1 MTAEKKGRA
10 ASPSCLLCGGD
21 TQLAYI
27 ARDLNR
33 QITEARFYYLRCSV
47 CGLLFLRDVPADL
60 SLYYPESYYP
70 MSASIDDLR
79 IASQIEQ
86 YKLDFV
92 RRTHDSG
99 RLLEIGPGAG
109 GFALL
114 ASEAGFAVGVLEM
127 PGPSAAWIGEHL
139 DVSVHLADDPLSAL
153 TSLGTFDVITLW
165 HSWEHLRDP
174 WGVLDC
180 AAAAL
185 SEEGILIIASPN
197 PTSLQIRIL
206 GSRWTHLDAPRHL
219 VLSPPAALVLA
230 AARRGLRLDHL
241 DMADRSARGWNRFGW
256 EQSLGNFSDTPAVSL
271 WLRRVGTCIARVLRK
286 VETRAGRAST
296 YTLILR
302 RQAQ

>member
-1 MTAEKKGRA
+1 MTAEEKGRTA
-10 ASPSCLLCGGD
+10 PPSCLLCGGD

-33 QITEARFYYLRCSV
+33 HITEARFHYLRCSV
-47 CGLLFLRDVPADL
+47 CGLLFLRDVPSDL
-60 SLYYPESYYP
+60 SLYYPDSYYP
-70 MSASIDDLR
+70 MHASIDDLR
-79 IASQIEQ
+79 VASRFEL

-92 RRTHDSG
+92 RRTHGSG

-114 ASEAGFAVGVLEM
+114 ASEAGFAVSVLEI
-127 PGPSAAWIGEHL
+127 PGPSAVWIGEHL

-153 TSLGTFDVITLW
+153 PSLGTFDVITLW

-197 PTSLQIRIL
+197 PTSLQIRIF
-206 GSRWTHLDAPRHL
+206 GARWTHLDAPRHRL
-219 VLSPPAALVLA
+219 LSPPAVLVLA
-230 AARRGLRLDHL
+230 AAHRGLCFDHL

-256 EQSLGNFSDTPAVSL
+256 EQSLGNLSDIATVSL
-271 WLRRVGTCIARVLRK
+271 WLRRTGICIARVLRNI
-286 VETRAGRAST
+286 ETRAGRAST

-302 RQAQ
+302 REAQ